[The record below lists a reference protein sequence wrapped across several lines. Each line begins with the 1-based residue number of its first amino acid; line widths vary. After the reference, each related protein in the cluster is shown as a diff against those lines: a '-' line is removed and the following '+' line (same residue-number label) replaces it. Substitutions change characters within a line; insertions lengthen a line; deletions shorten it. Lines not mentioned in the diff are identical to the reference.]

1 MVLNLTRRRASY
13 EHRIEK
19 YASNG
24 FALVLPNLKTP
35 DREELLKL
43 LGLSDGVPEGRHQW
57 RRNGYVR
64 FAECTTILL
73 PNLRIINPGFC
84 NKYVDTATWNSKREC
99 YCGTCKS
106 CLQPERSP
114 WDGNSDIT
122 LEKFLKGCNI
132 YKKCTSVRE
141 PNSKTEEPESDYGGM
156 HYSSHTSVMKANFA
170 RLLKGK
176 TTYFFYESKSGDI
189 NDTQFVCDLDAIK
202 ADLEESISG
211 KLKHGKSGVSL
222 RYLFHLIPTLED
234 WKDTVLPD
242 LSTIMGLVEGP
253 APTFERK
260 MMSVRSIISV
270 AMVRARDTKRRLE
283 IDGGLKLNIHWK
295 QVDEDTTINP
305 FIMAPMSETEWY
317 GEWYAS
323 EESRVSEADMFGTCT
338 EKTVDTLE
346 ITEELLDR
354 IFDKLKPRI
363 DAYIASKTHET
374 SG

>member
-1 MVLNLTRRRASY
+1 
-13 EHRIEK
+13 
-19 YASNG
+19 
-24 FALVLPNLKTP
+24 
-35 DREELLKL
+35 
-43 LGLSDGVPEGRHQW
+43 
-57 RRNGYVR
+57 
-64 FAECTTILL
+64 
-73 PNLRIINPGFC
+73 
-84 NKYVDTATWNSKREC
+84 
-99 YCGTCKS
+99 
-106 CLQPERSP
+106 
-114 WDGNSDIT
+114 
-122 LEKFLKGCNI
+122 
-132 YKKCTSVRE
+132 
-141 PNSKTEEPESDYGGM
+141 
-156 HYSSHTSVMKANFA
+156 MKANFA

-222 RYLFHLIPTLED
+222 RYLFRLIPTLED

-270 AMVRARDTKRRLE
+270 AMVRARDAQRRLE